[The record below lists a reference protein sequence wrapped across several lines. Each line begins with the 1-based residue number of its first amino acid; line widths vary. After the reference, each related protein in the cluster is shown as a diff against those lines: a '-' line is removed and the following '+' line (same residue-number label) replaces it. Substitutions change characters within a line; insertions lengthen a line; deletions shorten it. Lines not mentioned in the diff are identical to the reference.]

1 MLVIAWA
8 LALAMVGPPTTPTA
22 AGGHAPSVALTW
34 HAPAGCPTQQDVLGA
49 VERLVGDAPAPGG
62 SPAAAEATVHAVADR
77 GYIVELEVVVPT
89 GKTQRTAAGR
99 TCREVADATAVL
111 VASLVNPDAVAA
123 TVHATAGDPL
133 DPIAPPPEDAP
144 VLRHPIRGF
153 VRLSGAASYGVLP
166 RWGGGPGLAGG
177 IDYSRVRFEARTFV
191 DAPQRVGVAG
201 TSASV
206 SFIAWSGA
214 LVGCFVPGR
223 GMLTFPLCLGPELAW
238 VRGASRGFEQ
248 NRVAHRLLVDVVG
261 GAALAYAPV
270 TWLALRAELDG
281 LVVLTP
287 GRFVID
293 DVGQLHRI
301 RTGSI
306 RLGIGVEL
314 RFGAWRPGARKEAG

>member
-8 LALAMVGPPTTPTA
+8 LALALVGPPTAPA
-22 AGGHAPSVALTW
+22 AAEGRAPSVALTW
-34 HAPAGCPTQQDVLGA
+34 HAPSGCPTESQVMGA
-49 VERLVGDAPAPGG
+49 IERLVGEAPAPGG

-77 GYIVELEVVVPT
+77 GYIVDLEVVVPT
-89 GKTQRTAAGR
+89 GKTERTAAGR
-99 TCREVADATAVL
+99 TCQEVADATAVL
-111 VASLVNPDAVAA
+111 VASLVSPDAVAA
-123 TVHATAGDPL
+123 SVHDPL
-133 DPIAPPPEDAP
+133 EPVAPPPDDAP
-144 VLRHPIRGF
+144 LLRHPIRGF
-153 VRLSGAASYGVLP
+153 VRVFGAASYGVLP
-166 RWGGGPGLAGG
+166 GWGGGPGLAGG
-177 IDYSRVRFEARTFV
+177 IDYGRVRFEARTFV
-191 DAPQRVGVAG
+191 DAPQRVTVAG

-223 GMLTFPLCLGPELAW
+223 GTLTFPLCLGPELAW
-238 VRGASRGFEQ
+238 VRGASSGFEQ

-261 GAALAYAPV
+261 GAALSYAPV
-270 TWLALRAELDG
+270 KWLALRAELDG

-301 RTGSI
+301 RTGGI

-314 RFGAWRPGARKEAG
+314 RFGHWRPRARTEAS